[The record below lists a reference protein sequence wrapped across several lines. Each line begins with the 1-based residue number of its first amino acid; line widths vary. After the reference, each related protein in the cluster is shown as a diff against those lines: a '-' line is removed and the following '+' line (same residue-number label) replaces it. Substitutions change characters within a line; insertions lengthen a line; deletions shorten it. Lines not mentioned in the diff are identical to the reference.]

1 MDSNLKDILTF
12 KTMITP
18 LVVQVFFW
26 LGIVMVVLGGLGAI
40 FTGQFFYGLA
50 MILIGPLLVRI
61 YAELILVI
69 FKINQGVQE
78 IARK

>member
-26 LGIVMVVLGGLGAI
+26 IGIVFTVLGGLAAI
-40 FTGQFFYGLA
+40 FGGEFFYGLA
-50 MILIGPLLVRI
+50 IILIGPLLVRI

-69 FKINQGVQE
+69 FKINEGVQNL
-78 IARK
+78 ARK